1 MEDALLE
8 VRNLRVEFQLRRGN
22 LTAVDNVSFSVRE
35 REALGIVGETGC
47 GKSVT
52 ALSILGLLPTP
63 PAKISGKVKF
73 EGENLLQNSERKMCK
88 IRGRKIGMVFQEPL
102 TSLNP
107 AFNIGEQVSECFR
120 VHLDH
125 SKRVAYDHAAD
136 ILDRVRV
143 PSPKT
148 LMKLY
153 PHELSGGMRQR
164 VVIAMALAC
173 KPKLLI
179 ADEPTTAL
187 DVTIQAQILEL
198 LEELRDEMKL
208 AIIFIS
214 HNLGVVARVCHRI
227 AVMYAGSLVEL
238 SDTKGV
244 FSGPLHPYTIGLLNA
259 MPRPELRD
267 TFLRAIPG
275 SVCDLLKPPA
285 GCKFH
290 PRCFKAQEICAQE
303 RPRMQA
309 QADRHETACFFPG
322 EV

>member
-1 MEDALLE
+1 MEDALLA
-8 VRNLRVEFQLRRGN
+8 VKNLRVEFQLRRGS

-63 PAKISGKVKF
+63 PARAAGKVEF
-73 EGENLLQNSERKMCK
+73 EGENLLQNSERIMCK
-88 IRGRKIGMVFQEPL
+88 VRGRKIGMVFQEPL

-107 AFNIGEQVSECFR
+107 AFTIGEQVSECFR
-120 VHLDH
+120 VHLGH
-125 SKRVAYDHAAD
+125 SKRVARDHADD
-136 ILDRVRV
+136 ILERVRV

-164 VVIAMALAC
+164 VMIAMALAC
-173 KPKLLI
+173 QPKLLI

-208 AIIFIS
+208 AIILIS
-214 HNLGVVARVCHRI
+214 HNLGVVARICHRI

-238 SDTKGV
+238 SDTKDV

-259 MPRPELRD
+259 MPRPESRG

-275 SVCDLLKPPA
+275 NVCDLIKPPA

-290 PRCFKAQEICAQE
+290 PRCFKAQEICERE
-303 RPRMQA
+303 RPQLQA
-309 QADRHETACFFPG
+309 HADRHEAACFFPG
-322 EV
+322 E